1 MHFFQG
7 TFQPVR
13 GAAPLPA
20 AWRPSAFKRQF
31 SVQTDILERVCFTE
45 YTVTVW
51 TLSKGVRC
59 AGQRGLWPQGLVVP
73 HPQRRGGRLGCSSLC
88 ISPRGPFDLNTTG
101 LLSCTTKTGVRALR
115 SKEKLYAL
123 QPYSLKK
130 CFMFAHHDYKRDF
143 DSPNSNVLQDHSH
156 EKTGEE

>member
-73 HPQRRGGRLGCSSLC
+73 RPPTPGRA
-88 ISPRGPFDLNTTG
+88 PRM
-101 LLSCTTKTGVRALR
+101 
-115 SKEKLYAL
+115 L
-123 QPYSLKK
+123 QPLHLASWSLRLEHNRS
-130 CFMFAHHDYKRDF
+130 F
-143 DSPNSNVLQDHSH
+143 VLYNKNRCTGP
-156 EKTGEE
+156 EKQGEAVGVTALFPEEMLYVCPS